1 MNELN
6 EKALEEVSGGAD
18 QQIRPTP
25 SDPQSSPDR
34 DLIKENTE
42 TVLR

>member
-6 EKALEEVSGGAD
+6 EKALEQVSGGAD
-18 QQIRPTP
+18 LQIRSLPSDQQIRSYPV
-25 SDPQSSPDR
+25 
-34 DLIKENTE
+34 NTE